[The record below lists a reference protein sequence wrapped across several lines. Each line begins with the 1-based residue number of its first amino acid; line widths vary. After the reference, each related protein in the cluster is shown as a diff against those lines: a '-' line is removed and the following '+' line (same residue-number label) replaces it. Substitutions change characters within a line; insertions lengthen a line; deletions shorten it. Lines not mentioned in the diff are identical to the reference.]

1 MKVGTDGVLLGAWV
15 SVRPSDRRI
24 LDIGTGTG
32 LIALMMAQRVPG
44 ARITGV
50 DVEDISQARENADAS
65 PWGGRVAFVQ
75 CPVQEFSPQERF
87 DLVVSNPPFFVG
99 SLTCPDA
106 GRTTARHAVRLPFGD
121 LRDAVVRLLSD
132 EGRFAVVLPAD
143 EAARF
148 IGICRDVLLPV
159 RRTDVRT
166 TPRHAAKR
174 VLLEF
179 VRTPSGDVFPPAAA
193 SPPFGFSAAG
203 SGLRSDDPA
212 ALSDAVP
219 LFSVPSAP
227 APDRTE
233 LVIGTG
239 VHEQYTPEYR
249 ALTRD
254 FYLKF

>member
-24 LDIGTGTG
+24 LDIGSGTG

-75 CPVQEFSPQERF
+75 CPVQEFAPQGKF
-87 DLVVSNPPFFVG
+87 DLVVSNPPFFVD

-179 VRTPSGDVFPPAAA
+179 VHPS
-193 SPPFGFSAAG
+193 
-203 SGLRSDDPA
+203 
-212 ALSDAVP
+212 
-219 LFSVPSAP
+219 SAP